1 MWKDCKMVFTRLSTI
16 LMISSTDDDVL
27 NSNKEYRS
35 KGDIE
40 DEEIIPY
47 FHISL
52 ENKETW
58 RIGVKEGVEDI
69 E

>member
-1 MWKDCKMVFTRLSTI
+1 MWKDCKMVFTQLSTI

-35 KGDIE
+35 KGDVE

-47 FHISL
+47 LHISL
-52 ENKETW
+52 ENKKH
-58 RIGVKEGVEDI
+58 GV
-69 E
+69 